1 MTAPTTGTPKLAVLA
16 VCERDGKFLMV
27 QRGKAPAL
35 GTWGFPGGHVEFGE
49 ALSEAAV
56 RELCEETGV
65 VAEAGEVIDHVELIE
80 PEDASGAYHFL
91 LMAVRC
97 AYVSGEA
104 VAADDAAD
112 VDWMSLDDLL
122 TTTRELSQDVTRV
135 AQNALKARAV
145 ATL

>member
-1 MTAPTTGTPKLAVLA
+1 MTAPTIGTPKLAVLA

-27 QRGKAPAL
+27 QRGKAPAR
-35 GTWGFPGGHVEFGE
+35 GSWGFPGGHVEFGE
-49 ALSEAAV
+49 ILTEAAV
-56 RELCEETGV
+56 RELHEETGV
-65 VAEAGEVIDHVELIE
+65 VATAGAVIDHVELIE
-80 PEDASGAYHFL
+80 AGAYHFL

-97 AYVSGEA
+97 DYVSGEP

-135 AQNALKARAV
+135 ARRALNSQ
-145 ATL
+145 L